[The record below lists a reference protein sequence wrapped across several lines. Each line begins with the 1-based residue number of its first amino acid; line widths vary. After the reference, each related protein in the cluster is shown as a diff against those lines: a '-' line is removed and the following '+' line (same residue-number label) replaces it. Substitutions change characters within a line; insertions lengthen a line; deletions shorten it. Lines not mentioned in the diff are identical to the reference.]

1 MTDEGHRRENEATGA
16 PGDQAGAQKVADAT
30 GDEVAVRE
38 TEAEEDAATV
48 RETEAADNETTPGE
62 SGVAGDEAAGHEA
75 GTDGA
80 PPGPEA
86 PVASF
91 ENELTEAR
99 RTAQEN
105 LDRALRAQAELE
117 NVRRRMARDIEHAHK
132 FALERFVSEL
142 LPVKDSLEFGLAAAA
157 EEGASA
163 ARIAEGVE
171 LTLRMLEQAM
181 EKFGIRS
188 IDPVNEPFDPEFHQA
203 MTMQESD
210 TAESGAVLA
219 VVQKGYLLNER
230 LVRPA
235 MVIVAK

>member
-1 MTDEGHRRENEATGA
+1 MTDEGYRRENGATGA

-62 SGVAGDEAAGHEA
+62 SGVAGDEA

-142 LPVKDSLEFGLAAAA
+142 LPVKDSLELGLAAAA

-163 ARIAEGVE
+163 ARIAEGVD
-171 LTLRMLEQAM
+171 LTLRMLEQAL